1 MKNEKRTIL
10 ITGSTTGIGKAGAL
24 ELAQRG
30 WKVFLHA
37 RSAARGAPVLAELR
51 SLLPDADLSLAT
63 GDFASLAEVTALAG
77 QVKSQVQK
85 LDVLWNNA
93 GLMLNERKIGTDGW
107 EMTMTINHLSTF
119 LLTRELLPLIEQT
132 QGRVIT
138 TSSGAY
144 AMGKFDWSDWMDER
158 SRYSSF
164 KAYSKSKLANILFT
178 RELARQVEAKGITA
192 HCYHPGFIR
201 SDFGK
206 AQRGVSANSSRSS
219 WPDKI
224 YWFSPQAGADT
235 AVFLADELTEKQP
248 NGKFWIKRKIRKTN
262 GNVNDENAKK
272 LWELSEQ
279 ATKQFSSSR

>member
-1 MKNEKRTIL
+1 MKIEKRTIL
-10 ITGSTTGIGKAGAL
+10 ITGSTTGIGKAGAF
-24 ELAQRG
+24 EFARRG
-30 WKVFLHA
+30 WKVLLHA
-37 RSAARGAPVLAELR
+37 RSATRGAPVLSELQSALPQAEL
-51 SLLPDADLSLAT
+51 SLVT

-93 GLMLNERKIGTDGW
+93 GLVLNERKVGIDGW
-107 EMTMTINHLSTF
+107 EMTMTINHLSSF

-144 AMGKFDWSDWMDER
+144 VMGRFNWSDWMDEK
-158 SRYSSF
+158 SRYNSF

-192 HCYHPGFIR
+192 HCYHPGMIR

-206 AQRGVSANSSRSS
+206 PQRGAPTGANRSS
-219 WPDKI
+219 WLDKI
-224 YWFSPQAGADT
+224 YWFSPKAGADT
-235 AVFLADELTEKQP
+235 AVFLADEMTEKQP
-248 NGKFWIKRKIRKTN
+248 NGKFWVKRKIRKTN
-262 GNVNDENAKK
+262 GQVNDENAQK
-272 LWELSEQ
+272 LWQLSQQ
-279 ATKQFSSSR
+279 AVDQFYAAR